1 MPLFLGYCRISRLA
15 QKQLAQ
21 IVSIK
26 QFSTTGLHTNRPRAL
41 FSQICYSITLETINK
56 HWWIYMPL
64 QWWLCIKWN
73 RIYTDIHNTIKKH
86 DILGSKFDEVCAKPI
101 HLNYKIALKKL
112 RLKLHIHM
120 YHVHGS
126 KDSILLRW
134 QFSPKLIDG
143 LNTMSIKRSV
153 DFFFF
158 FTTSWNEHGHA
169 KNTIC
174 K

>member
-1 MPLFLGYCRISRLA
+1 MIYLGVNLM
-15 QKQLAQ
+15 KL
-21 IVSIK
+21 
-26 QFSTTGLHTNRPRAL
+26 
-41 FSQICYSITLETINK
+41 
-56 HWWIYMPL
+56 
-64 QWWLCIKWN
+64 
-73 RIYTDIHNTIKKH
+73 
-86 DILGSKFDEVCAKPI
+86 CAKPI

-143 LNTMSIKRSV
+143 LNTMSIKTFSR
-153 DFFFF
+153 FFFF
-158 FTTSWNEHGHA
+158 YN
-169 KNTIC
+169 KL